1 MPIARYSLAFIA
13 ASLLLPE
20 SIRVAKLYAEL
31 QDWST
36 VRSHVLSQNLLQA
49 RRVKTGQRLYQEIA
63 SRLKTC
69 SAGELNLLVTGTPG
83 DQQYLLWAAVCR
95 RYALVGDFALEMVA
109 EPFSRFKILL
119 NREDFSIFL
128 NHKTPWHEE
137 LATMKPSTEIKVR
150 QVLFKMLREAGLL
163 GEGDR
168 LHAAILSP
176 ALLGVLPR
184 EDLRFFPLV

>member
-1 MPIARYSLAFIA
+1 MSRYSLAFIA
-13 ASLLLPE
+13 APLLLPE
-20 SIRVAKLYAEL
+20 SIRVAKLYTEW
-31 QDWST
+31 QDWSG
-36 VRSHVLSQNLLQA
+36 VRSHVLTTNFLQA
-49 RRVKTGQRLYQEIA
+49 RRVKTGQRLYQEIS

-69 SAGELNLLVTGTPG
+69 SEEELNLLVTGTPG
-83 DQQYLLWAAVCR
+83 DQQHLLWAAVCR

-109 EPFSRFKILL
+109 EPFSRFKTIL
-119 NREDFSIFL
+119 NHEDFYVFL

-137 LATMKPSTEIKVR
+137 LAIIRPSTEIKVR

-176 ALLGVLPR
+176 TLLRVLPR